1 MTSSNW
7 FQKVMLLHP
16 SCAYPLAGGLLIGSV
31 IFGSVTNSSAIA
43 LEWQPAPED
52 RGESSSPQE
61 TLTSDELI
69 QTLRALDLMKMLALT
84 SVGNQQVRTVQ
95 EELRTVAREQSS
107 PYALSASQG
116 QQLRNVFSGLSE
128 QERTAI
134 NQILLLQQA
143 ENSVSFSA
151 TEVSYLKQ
159 ALNGVSE
166 QSLNSSQREW
176 LALIRE
182 SLGKIPPQRGASFSG
197 DQVEVLQ
204 SAIAQVFFTTNPRS
218 NQAVNQTEETQSSNS
233 NLQPNSGS
241 NNSNSNIAQF
251 PDPNSSNNS
260 NQSQYQRQRFRSN
273 LATHLTNSNPELQ
286 EVLLSSL
293 TDSGIS
299 QDNAQSLIGSI
310 ENMFQEVQGGEVFF
324 RVEMARR
331 IQLAQTTFNETL
343 PNLERETLEAPP
355 DSLLTIREVISEA
368 VEATR
373 SAEEAGLT
381 EGIDPPEEL
390 AEATLQSREELI
402 DRLLIP
408 DPTTETIALG
418 QDRTAPALGINVPS
432 GFGSEWGQVFAG
444 VGYQASTRPVPPSTE
459 PNDEDG
465 AFAVGMGFG
474 DSQEAV
480 GLEATY
486 ASFGTFRSGAFST
499 GSVSFKLHRRL
510 GNTSS
515 VAVGV
520 ENLIQYGGADG
531 QTSYYGSV
539 TNVFNLTEDP
549 TDAFSRL
556 VVTAGLGSG
565 RFREFQDTVEGND
578 TINVFGSVGLQ
589 VAEPVSILAAYTG
602 QTLTIGTSVAPFAN
616 IPLVITPSVTD
627 ITSDFIDSPRFVI
640 TIGYGDR
647 LFNKD

>member
-1 MTSSNW
+1 M
-7 FQKVMLLHP
+7 
-16 SCAYPLAGGLLIGSV
+16 
-31 IFGSVTNSSAIA
+31 
-43 LEWQPAPED
+43 
-52 RGESSSPQE
+52 
-61 TLTSDELI
+61 
-69 QTLRALDLMKMLALT
+69 
-84 SVGNQQVRTVQ
+84 
-95 EELRTVAREQSS
+95 
-107 PYALSASQG
+107 
-116 QQLRNVFSGLSE
+116 
-128 QERTAI
+128 
-134 NQILLLQQA
+134 
-143 ENSVSFSA
+143 
-151 TEVSYLKQ
+151 
-159 ALNGVSE
+159 
-166 QSLNSSQREW
+166 
-176 LALIRE
+176 
-182 SLGKIPPQRGASFSG
+182 
-197 DQVEVLQ
+197 
-204 SAIAQVFFTTNPRS
+204 
-218 NQAVNQTEETQSSNS
+218 
-233 NLQPNSGS
+233 
-241 NNSNSNIAQF
+241 
-251 PDPNSSNNS
+251 
-260 NQSQYQRQRFRSN
+260 
-273 LATHLTNSNPELQ
+273 Q

-293 TDSGIS
+293 TNSGIS
-299 QDNAQSLIGSI
+299 QDNAESLIGSI

-331 IQLAQTTFNETL
+331 IQLAQETFNETL

-355 DSLLTIREVISEA
+355 DTLLTIREVISKA

-373 SAEEAGLT
+373 PAEEVGLT

-418 QDRTAPALGINVPS
+418 QDRTAPALGLNVPS

-444 VGYQASTRPVPPSTE
+444 IGYQASTRPVPPSTE

-474 DSQEAV
+474 DPQDAV

-531 QTSYYGSV
+531 QTSYYGTV

-589 VAEPVSILAAYTG
+589 IAEPVSLLAAYTG